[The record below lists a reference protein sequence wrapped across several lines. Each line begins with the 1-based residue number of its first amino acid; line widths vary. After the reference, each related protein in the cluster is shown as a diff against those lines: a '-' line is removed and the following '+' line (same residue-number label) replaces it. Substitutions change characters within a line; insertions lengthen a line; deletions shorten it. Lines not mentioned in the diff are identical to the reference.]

1 MTSFSYSQTRTWP
14 PHLLHV
20 ELPKTHASASPP
32 KALGPLDRLLSLFRR
47 GTADDAAAP
56 VVLAPTPPATA
67 TTDALAAA
75 DPSGAA
81 LSAAELNRVLARTL
95 AGSHQASVGHVQF
108 IGLERLRDHLGGDW
122 DKEKARVHA
131 AADSVIRGHLLKGDI
146 HRRID
151 DVSFV
156 VVFASLG
163 RDAARMKCVLIADA
177 IVKRLVGAEVDL
189 SLVLIR
195 TAVLKED
202 GEVVLQQAADLDG
215 LVGHIAQLPPEDPA
229 APMDSWLAADPQDRR
244 QRLDW
249 CLRSAKFRFQPLWCV
264 YRGTIFLYRV
274 QPSRRARTGQTL
286 SGYRLLPQ
294 PDDPDAVLEL
304 DLRCAQAAVPELAR
318 ARDKGLQHLVGL
330 TAHFESVASVKRRLR
345 LVNVLQRVPEHL
357 RASLVCTIAAVPP
370 GLSQSKLNEIVS
382 GLRPFFRLFTA
393 ILRSPDSDL
402 RLFADAKLYAVGV
415 SLPPGQELFD
425 VAGLEIRRLCKESR
439 RLGLKT
445 HLHDLA
451 SPSLLRH
458 TLALGFDY
466 IDGDAVAP
474 VVDRPTGILSL
485 AAEDLIA

>member
-1 MTSFSYSQTRTWP
+1 M
-14 PHLLHV
+14 
-20 ELPKTHASASPP
+20 ELSETHASASPP
-32 KALGPLDRLLSLFRR
+32 KTVGAFDRLLSLFRR
-47 GTADDAAAP
+47 GTSETAAATA
-56 VVLAPTPPATA
+56 VLAPTAPAIATA
-67 TTDALAAA
+67 PAPAAP

-95 AGSHQASVGHVQF
+95 ANSHQASAGHVQF
-108 IGLERLRDHLGGDW
+108 IGLERLRDHLGGNW
-122 DKEKARVHA
+122 DKEKERVHA
-131 AADSVIRGHLLKGDI
+131 AADSVIRGYLLKGDI

-163 RDAARMKCVLIADA
+163 REAARMKCVLIADD
-177 IVKRLVGAEVDL
+177 IVKRLVGADVDL

-202 GEVVLQQAADLDG
+202 GEVVLQQVADLDG
-215 LVGHIAQLPPEDPA
+215 LVRHIAQLPPEDPA
-229 APMDSWLAADPQDRR
+229 TPLESWLAADPQDRR

-249 CLRSAKFRFQPLWCV
+249 CLRSAEYRFQPLWCV
-264 YRGTIFLYRV
+264 YRGTVFLYRV
-274 QPSRRARTGQTL
+274 QPSRRARTGQVL

-304 DLRCAQAAVPELAR
+304 DLRSVQAAVPELAR
-318 ARDKGLQHLVGL
+318 ARDKGLRHLIGL
-330 TAHFESVASVKRRLR
+330 TVHFETVASVKRRLR

-370 GLSQSKLNEIVS
+370 GLSQSKLNEITS

-415 SLPPGQELFD
+415 SLPPGQELID
-425 VAGLEIRRLCKESR
+425 VAGLEIRRLCKEAR

-458 TLALGFDY
+458 TMALGFDY

-474 VVDRPTGILSL
+474 VVERPSGILSL
-485 AAEDLIA
+485 SADDLIA